1 MNAAVLGIS
10 YCYAGVMFECRNF
23 P

>member
-1 MNAAVLGIS
+1 VLAIS
-10 YCYAGVMFECRNF
+10 YCYAGVMFVCQNF